1 MAEGDN
7 SNAGN
12 MGGNLA
18 GEAAPQTQ
26 VRVLGQYIKDLSFE
40 NPNVRKLIAN
50 PGDQPNLKVEV
61 NVGAERIDSDLFETW
76 IDFKAT
82 ATNNLGTIYVL
93 ETVYAGLLKIES
105 IPEPALEPF
114 LLISGPTM
122 IFPFLR
128 RLVSDV
134 TREGGFPPLLLD
146 PIDFTAAYMAQLQAA
161 QQQAVGDE
169 TASPAE
175 EAPSEEPTEG

>member
-1 MAEGDN
+1 MAEQAG
-7 SNAGN
+7 AGN
-12 MGGNLA
+12 GSAGAAGGDGQIPIQAKILS
-18 GEAAPQTQ
+18 
-26 VRVLGQYIKDLSFE
+26 QYIKDLSFE
-40 NPNVRKLIAN
+40 NPNVRKLITN

-61 NVGAERIDSDLFETW
+61 NVGAERIESDLYETS

-105 IPEPALEPF
+105 IPEAALEPF

-128 RLVSDV
+128 RLVADV

-146 PIDFTAAYMAQLQAA
+146 PIDFGGLYSRR
-161 QQQAVGDE
+161 QQQRSQ
-169 TASPAE
+169 TAGKAT
-175 EAPSEEPTEG
+175 A